1 MWIFPEGEIPDETTA
16 GRPEAIAA
24 SAAASAQ

>member
-1 MWIFPEGEIPDETTA
+1 MWIFPEGEIPEETMA